1 VRVLPLRGPQ
11 EGPQH
16 TLFNEGLKAAPGRRP
31 RLPVLQDG
39 VELPQEAQE
48 SLVVDAVGLRHAG
61 EEDVEL
67 GVGEVL
73 HETSVT

>member
-1 VRVLPLRGPQ
+1 
-11 EGPQH
+11 
-16 TLFNEGLKAAPGRRP
+16 
-31 RLPVLQDG
+31 

-48 SLVVDAVGLRHAG
+48 SLVVNAVSLRHAG

-73 HETSVT
+73 HKPSVA